1 MTKEW
6 KDQLAH
12 AGYAVACLLPIAL
25 YPHPVTGFIGGWL
38 LGFLREITEEG
49 QPITWPKIKSAAWG
63 MDMVTWSVTGT
74 LIGGIAHALVS

>member
-12 AGYAVACLLPIAL
+12 AGYAVVALLPIAL
-25 YPHPVTGFIGGWL
+25 YPHPVTGFIGGYA

-49 QPITWPKIKSAAWG
+49 SISWRTIKRAAWG
-63 MDMVTWSVTGT
+63 KDMVTWSVTGT